1 MTLNVQGMSC
11 QHCVAAVKKALSA
24 VPGVTSVE
32 VDLDKETVTVG
43 GIADAEEVKAAIEDA
58 GYDVA

>member
-1 MTLNVQGMSC
+1 MTLKVQGMSC

-32 VDLDKETVTVG
+32 VDLDKETVTVE
-43 GIADAEEVKAAIEDA
+43 GIADAAQVKAAIEDA